1 LRAWLGQ
8 YHGNRLI
15 VPVAGPDHLDAGKDA
30 WLIAGGVRP
39 LPLASTQAAQVIRQL
54 AEGQAVRQQN
64 GVSGWMV
71 VIYIAAAFLGLE
83 LLGALV
89 SLGISLFSR

>member
-1 LRAWLGQ
+1 M
-8 YHGNRLI
+8 
-15 VPVAGPDHLDAGKDA
+15 PVAGPDHLNDGKDA

-71 VIYIAAAFLGLE
+71 VVYIAAAFLGLE